1 LLHNLK
7 YIMKNILLIN
17 GHPDKNS
24 FNHALAA
31 SYKRGALET
40 DAKIEEI
47 TITDLNFN
55 PNLKFG
61 YRKRTELEPDLQD
74 SLAKIKKAD
83 HIVWVFPVWWAG
95 YPAMMKGF
103 IDRAFL
109 PGITFQPVEGKPF
122 PEKLLKGKT
131 SRLIITSDTPSWYD
145 YLFMKRPAIRQFK
158 KGTLEFCGIK
168 PVKTTFFSVMK
179 DSTPKQRNLWLNK
192 VYTIGKSL
200 Q

>member
-1 LLHNLK
+1 MLHNLN

-17 GHPDKNS
+17 GHPDKES

-31 SYKRGALET
+31 SYKKGVLET
-40 DAKIEEI
+40 NATIEEI
-47 TITDLNFN
+47 TIADLNFN
-55 PNLKFG
+55 PTLKYG
-61 YRKRTELEPDLQD
+61 YRKRTELEPDLLA
-74 SLAKIKKAD
+74 SLAKIKKAN
-83 HIVWVFPVWWAG
+83 HIVWVFPIWWAG

-109 PGITFQPVEGKPF
+109 PGITFQPIEGKPF

-131 SRLIITSDTPSWYD
+131 SRLIITSDTPGWYD

-168 PVKTTFFSVMK
+168 PVKTTFLSVIK
-179 DSTPKQRNLWLNK
+179 DSTTEQRNLWLNK
-192 VYTIGKSL
+192 VYTLGKNL

>member
-1 LLHNLK
+1 
-7 YIMKNILLIN
+7 MKHILLIN
-17 GHPDKNS
+17 GHPDKES

-31 SYKRGALET
+31 SYKKGTLET
-40 DAKIEEI
+40 DAVIEEI

-61 YRKRTELEPDLQD
+61 YRKRTELEPDLVA
-74 SLAKIKKAD
+74 SLTKIKKAD
-83 HIVWVFPVWWAG
+83 HIVWLFPVWWAG

-109 PGITFQPVEGKPF
+109 PGITSQPIEGEPF

-131 SRLIITSDTPSWYD
+131 SRLIITSDTPGWYD

-168 PVKTTFFSVMK
+168 PVKTTFLSAIK
-179 DSTPKQRNLWLNK
+179 DSTLKQRNLWLNK
-192 VYTIGKSL
+192 VYTLGKNL